1 MDDITQR
8 LTDAVQGKMPVTF
21 AMLIEARTEIERL
34 RMAEA
39 VEGTVIEMAMDD
51 GAAIVSIQMSPEN
64 ARKLPLYENV
74 RIVS

>member
-8 LTDAVQGKMPVTF
+8 LTDAVQGKMPITF

-34 RMAEA
+34 RIAGA

-51 GAAIVSIQMSPEN
+51 GKAIVSIQMSSES
-64 ARKLPLYENV
+64 ARKLPLYDDV
-74 RIVS
+74 KIIR